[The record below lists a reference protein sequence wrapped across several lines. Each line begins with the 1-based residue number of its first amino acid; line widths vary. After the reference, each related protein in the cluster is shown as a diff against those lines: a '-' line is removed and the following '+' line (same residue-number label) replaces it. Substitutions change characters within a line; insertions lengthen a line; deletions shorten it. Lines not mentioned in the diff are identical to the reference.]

1 MVTELT
7 INESNMNLFSRRNFL
22 KSSTI
27 GVATA
32 VGTQSFAQN
41 QNPSKKVIAEV
52 KALGAKEIQET
63 TANWDDGLAHPI
75 PYKSPPGKDKDRAI
89 VLGGGSEY
97 MSSFLV
103 GYFHAMLS
111 NGIDLRLADIVV
123 GTSAGAVL
131 GSALLGSRLDLFSAE
146 FNLLADYPKIM
157 AKLVPTKKFSPS
169 QERVMM
175 MGLNAKDGK
184 PDTIQAIG
192 HAAMAAKSIPSEK
205 FQTNIKVFLG
215 DMKSIPQKM
224 YITTIDCYTAE
235 RLVIAPDLG
244 ISVIDAC
251 AASASAPGV
260 TGPTWVKDRVCM
272 DGSIGS
278 TETHCDIVAGSKRAL
293 VVALAD
299 TIKQEKQGLRLNHL
313 PNTILQEVK
322 KLEAGG
328 TKTKLVIVG
337 MLPGRKTMS
346 VVDPEIMEPAIK
358 FGYERGIQ
366 DLPEMRLF
374 WMSD

>member
-1 MVTELT
+1 MSQST
-7 INESNMNLFSRRNFL
+7 RRHFL
-22 KSSTI
+22 KTSAAGVVAVASTQ
-27 GVATA
+27 G
-32 VGTQSFAQN
+32 FAQT
-41 QNPSKKVIAEV
+41 PEISKKTIAQV
-52 KALGAKEIQET
+52 RALEAREIQST
-63 TANWDDGLAHPI
+63 TADWDDGLAHPI
-75 PYKSPPGKDKDRAI
+75 PYINPPGKGKDRAI

-103 GYFHAMLS
+103 GYFHAMLE
-111 NGIDLRLADIVV
+111 NGVNLRLADIVV

-169 QERVMM
+169 QERVMK
-175 MGLNAKDGK
+175 MGLAAEDGN

-205 FQTNIKVFLG
+205 FETNIKVFLG
-215 DMKSIPQKM
+215 NMKSIPEKM

-235 RLVIAPDLG
+235 RLVIAPNSG
-244 ISVIDAC
+244 ISVITAC

-299 TIKQEKQGLRLNHL
+299 TIEQEKEGLRLNHL

-322 KLEAGG
+322 DLEAGG
-328 TKTKLVIVG
+328 TKTKLVVVG

-346 VVDPEIMEPAIK
+346 VVDPSIMEPAIK
-358 FGYERGIQ
+358 YGYERGMQ
-366 DLPEMRLF
+366 DLPEMKKF
-374 WMSD
+374 WA

>member
-1 MVTELT
+1 MTQ
-7 INESNMNLFSRRNFL
+7 SNRRHFL
-22 KSSTI
+22 KSSVI
-27 GVATA
+27 GVATVSA
-32 VGTQSFAQN
+32 PTFAQSSNLSN
-41 QNPSKKVIAEV
+41 QTITQVRTQE
-52 KALGAKEIQET
+52 AKEIQAT
-63 TANWDDGLAHPI
+63 TQGWNDGLAHPI
-75 PYKSPPGKDKDRAI
+75 PYKNPPGKGKDRAI

-111 NGIDLRLADIVV
+111 NGVNLRLADVVV
-123 GTSAGAVL
+123 GTSAGAIL

-157 AKLVPTKKFSPS
+157 AKLVPTKKFLPS
-169 QERVMM
+169 QERVIK
-175 MGLNAKDGK
+175 MGLNAKDGN

-215 DMKSIPQKM
+215 DMKNIPQKM

-235 RLVIAPDLG
+235 RLVIAPDSG
-244 ISVIDAC
+244 VSVIDAC

-278 TETHCDIVAGSKRAL
+278 TETHCDIVASSKRAL

-299 TIKQEKQGLRLNHL
+299 TIEQEKEGLRLNHL
-313 PNTILQEVK
+313 PNTILQEIK
-322 KLEAGG
+322 DLEAGG
-328 TKTKLVIVG
+328 TKTKLVVVG

-346 VVDPEIMEPAIK
+346 VVDPEIMESAIK
-358 FGYERGIQ
+358 YGYERGMQ
-366 DLPEMRLF
+366 DLPEMKKF
-374 WMSD
+374 WV

>member
-1 MVTELT
+1 MPQ
-7 INESNMNLFSRRNFL
+7 SSRRNFL
-22 KSSTI
+22 KTSVA
-27 GVATA
+27 GVAVIGSSQVSA
-32 VGTQSFAQN
+32 QSPRLSQET
-41 QNPSKKVIAEV
+41 IAEV
-52 KALGAKEIQET
+52 AALEARNLQT
-63 TANWDDGLAHPI
+63 TTSTWDDGLAHPI
-75 PYKSPPGKDKDRAI
+75 PYRNPPGAGKDRAI

-103 GYFHAMLS
+103 GYFHAMLA

-157 AKLVPTKKFSPS
+157 AKLVPTNKFSPS
-169 QERVMM
+169 QERVIR
-175 MGLNAKDGK
+175 MGINAKDGS
-184 PDTIQAIG
+184 PATIQAIG

-205 FQTNIKVFLG
+205 FETNIKVFLG
-215 DMKSIPQKM
+215 DMKAIPPKM
-224 YITTIDCYTAE
+224 YITAIDCYTAE
-235 RLVIAPDLG
+235 RLVIAPDSG
-244 ISVIDAC
+244 VPVTTAC

-293 VVALAD
+293 VIALAD
-299 TIKQEKQGLRLNHL
+299 TLAQEEAGLRLNHL

-322 KLEAGG
+322 DLEAGG
-328 TKTKLVIVG
+328 TKTKLVVIG
-337 MLPGRKTMS
+337 MLPGRKTLS
-346 VVDPEIMEPAIK
+346 VVDPEIMAPAIK
-358 FGYERGIQ
+358 YGYERAMA
-366 DLPEMRLF
+366 DLPEMKRF
-374 WMSD
+374 WA

>member
-1 MVTELT
+1 MTQ
-7 INESNMNLFSRRNFL
+7 SSRRNFL
-22 KSSTI
+22 KTS
-27 GVATA
+27 A
-32 VGTQSFAQN
+32 VGAAALASTQALAQS
-41 QNPSKKVIAEV
+41 QAPSRKVVAEV
-52 KALGAKEIQET
+52 KALEAREIQAT
-63 TANWDDGLAHPI
+63 TTNWDDGLAHPI
-75 PYKSPPGKDKDRAI
+75 PYKNPPGAGKDRAI

-103 GYFHAMLS
+103 GYFHAMLA

-146 FNLLADYPKIM
+146 FNLLAEYPKIM
-157 AKLVPTKKFSPS
+157 AKLVPTKKFTPS
-169 QERVMM
+169 QERVMK
-175 MGLNAKDGK
+175 MGLTAKDGS
-184 PDTIQAIG
+184 PSTIQAIG

-205 FQTNIKVFLG
+205 FQANIKVFLG
-215 DMKSIPQKM
+215 DMKVIPPKM

-235 RLVIAPDLG
+235 RLVIAPDAG
-244 ISVIDAC
+244 VSVIDAC

-278 TETHCDIVAGSKRAL
+278 TETHCDIVAGSRRAL
-293 VVALAD
+293 VIALAD
-299 TIKQEKQGLRLNHL
+299 TIEQEKEGLRLNHL

-322 KLEAGG
+322 DLEARG
-328 TKTKLVIVG
+328 TKTKLVVVG

-346 VVDPEIMEPAIK
+346 VVDPGIMEPAIK
-358 FGYERGIQ
+358 YGYERGMQ
-366 DLPEMRLF
+366 DLPEMKRF
-374 WMSD
+374 WA

>member
-1 MVTELT
+1 MTQ
-7 INESNMNLFSRRNFL
+7 SSRRNFL
-22 KSSTI
+22 KTS
-27 GVATA
+27 A
-32 VGTQSFAQN
+32 VGAAALAGTQALAQG
-41 QNPSKKVIAEV
+41 QTPSKKMVAEV
-52 KALGAKEIQET
+52 RALEAREIQAT
-63 TANWDDGLAHPI
+63 TSNWDDGLAHPI
-75 PYKSPPGKDKDRAI
+75 PYKNPPGAGKDRAI

-103 GYFHAMLS
+103 GYFHAMLG

-146 FNLLADYPKIM
+146 FNLLADYPKVM
-157 AKLVPTKKFSPS
+157 AKLVPTKKFTPS
-169 QERVMM
+169 QERVMK
-175 MGLNAKDGK
+175 MGLTAKDGS
-184 PDTIQAIG
+184 PATIQAIG

-205 FQTNIKVFLG
+205 FQANIKVFLG
-215 DMKSIPQKM
+215 DMKAIPPKM

-235 RLVIAPDLG
+235 RLVIAPDSG
-244 ISVIDAC
+244 VSVIDAC

-293 VVALAD
+293 VIALAD
-299 TIKQEKQGLRLNHL
+299 TIEQEKEGLRLNHL

-322 KLEAGG
+322 DLEARG
-328 TKTKLVIVG
+328 TKTKLVVVG

-346 VVDPEIMEPAIK
+346 VVDPGIMEPAIK
-358 FGYERGIQ
+358 YGYERGMQ
-366 DLPEMRLF
+366 DLPEMKRF
-374 WMSD
+374 WV

>member
-1 MVTELT
+1 MAKT
-7 INESNMNLFSRRNFL
+7 
-22 KSSTI
+22 SS
-27 GVATA
+27 
-32 VGTQSFAQN
+32 
-41 QNPSKKVIAEV
+41 PSSKAIAEV
-52 KALGAKEIQET
+52 EAFEAKKIQES
-63 TANWDDGLAHPI
+63 TANRDDGLAHPI
-75 PYKSPPGKDKDRAI
+75 PYQNPPGIGKDRAI

-103 GYFHAMLS
+103 GYFHAMLT

-131 GSALLGSRLDLFSAE
+131 GSALLGGRLDLFSAE

-169 QERVMM
+169 QERVMK
-175 MGLNAKDGK
+175 MGIDAKDGS
-184 PDTIQAIG
+184 PATIQAIG
-192 HAAMAAKSIPSEK
+192 HAAMAARSIPEDK
-205 FQTNIKVFLG
+205 FEMNMKVFLG
-215 DMKSIPQKM
+215 DMKNIPPKM

-235 RLVIAPDLG
+235 RLVIAPDAG
-244 ISVIDAC
+244 IPVTTAC

-293 VVALAD
+293 VIALAD
-299 TIKQEKQGLRLNHL
+299 TIEQEKAGLRLNHL

-322 KLEAGG
+322 DLEAGG
-328 TKTKLVIVG
+328 TKTKLVVVG
-337 MLPGRKTMS
+337 MLPGRKTLS
-346 VVDPEIMEPAIK
+346 VVDPAIMEPAIQYG
-358 FGYERGIQ
+358 FERGMQ
-366 DLPEMRLF
+366 DLPEMKRF
-374 WMSD
+374 WS

>member
-1 MVTELT
+1 MTQ
-7 INESNMNLFSRRNFL
+7 SSRRSFL
-22 KSSTI
+22 KSSVI
-27 GVATA
+27 GVATVSA
-32 VGTQSFAQN
+32 PTFAQTSN
-41 QNPSKKVIAEV
+41 LSKQTIAE
-52 KALGAKEIQET
+52 ARTLEAKQIQET
-63 TANWDDGLAHPI
+63 TTNWNDGLAHPI
-75 PYKSPPGKDKDRAI
+75 PYKNPPGKGRDRAI

-103 GYFHAMLS
+103 GYFHAMLN
-111 NGIDLRLADIVV
+111 NGVNLRLADIVV

-131 GSALLGSRLDLFSAE
+131 GGALLGSRLDLFSAE
-146 FNLLADYPKIM
+146 FNLLANYPKIM

-169 QERVMM
+169 QERVMK
-175 MGLNAKDGK
+175 MGLTAKDGN

-192 HAAMAAKSIPSEK
+192 HAAMAAKSIPSDK

-215 DMKSIPQKM
+215 DMKAIPQKM

-235 RLVIAPDLG
+235 RLVIAPDSG
-244 ISVIDAC
+244 VSVIEAC

-299 TIKQEKQGLRLNHL
+299 TIEQEKEGLRLNHL

-322 KLEAGG
+322 DLEAGG
-328 TKTKLVIVG
+328 TKTKLVVVG

-346 VVDPEIMEPAIK
+346 VVDPAIMEPAIK
-358 FGYERGIQ
+358 YGYERGMQ
-366 DLPEMRLF
+366 DLPEMKKF
-374 WMSD
+374 WA

>member
-1 MVTELT
+1 MTQ
-7 INESNMNLFSRRNFL
+7 SNRRSFL
-22 KSSTI
+22 KSSVI
-27 GVATA
+27 GVATVSA
-32 VGTQSFAQN
+32 PTFAQTSN
-41 QNPSKKVIAEV
+41 LSKKMIAEA
-52 KALGAKEIQET
+52 KALEAKQIQET
-63 TANWDDGLAHPI
+63 TTNWNDGLAHPI
-75 PYKSPPGKDKDRAI
+75 PYKNPPGKGKDRAI

-103 GYFHAMLS
+103 GYFHAMLT
-111 NGIDLRLADIVV
+111 NGVNLRLADIVV

-169 QERVMM
+169 QERVMK
-175 MGLNAKDGK
+175 MGLNAKDGN

-205 FQTNIKVFLG
+205 FQKNIKVFLG
-215 DMKSIPQKM
+215 DMKNIPQNM

-235 RLVIAPDLG
+235 RLVIAPDSG
-244 ISVIDAC
+244 VSVIDAC

-260 TGPTWVKDRVCM
+260 TGPTWVKDRICM

-299 TIKQEKQGLRLNHL
+299 TIEQEKEGLRLNHL

-322 KLEAGG
+322 NLEAGG
-328 TKTKLVIVG
+328 TKTKLVVVG

-346 VVDPEIMEPAIK
+346 VVDPAIMEPAIK
-358 FGYERGIQ
+358 YGYERGIQ
-366 DLPEMRLF
+366 DLPEMRKF
-374 WMSD
+374 WA

>member
-1 MVTELT
+1 MSQST
-7 INESNMNLFSRRNFL
+7 RRHFL
-22 KSSTI
+22 KTSAAGVVAVASTQ
-27 GVATA
+27 G
-32 VGTQSFAQN
+32 FART
-41 QNPSKKVIAEV
+41 PGISKKTIAQV
-52 KALGAKEIQET
+52 RALEAREIQST
-63 TANWDDGLAHPI
+63 TVDWDDGLAHPI
-75 PYKSPPGKDKDRAI
+75 PYINPPGKGKDRSI

-103 GYFHAMLS
+103 GYFHAMLE
-111 NGIDLRLADIVV
+111 NGVNLRLADIVV

-131 GSALLGSRLDLFSAE
+131 GRALLGSRLDLFSAE

-169 QERVMM
+169 QERVMK
-175 MGLNAKDGK
+175 MGLAAEDGN

-205 FQTNIKVFLG
+205 FETNIKVFLG
-215 DMKSIPQKM
+215 NMKSIPEKM

-235 RLVIAPDLG
+235 RLVIAPNSG
-244 ISVIDAC
+244 ISVITAC

-299 TIKQEKQGLRLNHL
+299 TIEQEKEGLRLNHL

-322 KLEAGG
+322 DLEAGG
-328 TKTKLVIVG
+328 TKTKLVVVG
-337 MLPGRKTMS
+337 MLPGRKTLS
-346 VVDPEIMEPAIK
+346 VVDPSIMEPAIK
-358 FGYERGIQ
+358 YGYERGMQ
-366 DLPEMRLF
+366 DLPEMIEF
-374 WMSD
+374 WA

>member
-1 MVTELT
+1 MTQST
-7 INESNMNLFSRRNFL
+7 RRNFL
-22 KSSTI
+22 KTSTL
-27 GVATA
+27 GVAA
-32 VGTQSFAQN
+32 LGGTQSFAQSPN
-41 QNPSKKVIAEV
+41 FSKSTIADV
-52 KALGAKEIQET
+52 RSLDAKEIQLT
-63 TANWDDGLAHPI
+63 TAGWDDGLAHPI
-75 PYKSPPGKDKDRAI
+75 PYRNPPGKGKDRAI

-97 MSSFLV
+97 MSAFLV

-146 FNLLADYPKIM
+146 FNLLADYPKLM
-157 AKLVPTKKFSPS
+157 AKLVPTKNFSPS
-169 QERVMM
+169 QERVMK
-175 MGLNAKDGK
+175 MGLNAKDGN
-184 PDTIQAIG
+184 PSTIQAIG
-192 HAAMAAKSIPSEK
+192 HAAMAAKSIPSDK

-215 DMKSIPQKM
+215 DMKNIPPKM

-235 RLVIAPDLG
+235 RLVIAPDSG
-244 ISVIDAC
+244 VSVIDAC

-260 TGPTWVKDRVCM
+260 TGPTWVKDRFCM

-299 TIKQEKQGLRLNHL
+299 TIEQEKEGLRLNHL

-322 KLEAGG
+322 DLEAGG
-328 TKTKLVIVG
+328 TRTKLVVVG

-358 FGYERGIQ
+358 FGYQRGMQ
-366 DLPEMRLF
+366 DLPEMKNF
-374 WMSD
+374 WA

>member
-1 MVTELT
+1 MSQT
-7 INESNMNLFSRRNFL
+7 SRRHFL
-22 KSSTI
+22 KSSTV
-27 GVATA
+27 GVAA
-32 VGTQSFAQN
+32 LGSSQAFAQASTL
-41 QNPSKKVIAEV
+41 SKKTMAEA
-52 KALGAKEIQET
+52 KALEAKELQAT
-63 TANWDDGLAHPI
+63 TANWNDGLAHPI
-75 PYKSPPGKDKDRAI
+75 PYQNPPGTGKDRAI

-111 NGIDLRLADIVV
+111 NGVNLRLADIVV

-169 QERVMM
+169 QERVMA
-175 MGLNAKDGK
+175 MGLNAKDGN

-215 DMKSIPQKM
+215 DMKDIPQKM

-235 RLVIAPDLG
+235 RLVIAPDSG
-244 ISVIDAC
+244 VSVITAC

-278 TETHCDIVAGSKRAL
+278 TETHCDIVSGSKRAL

-299 TIKQEKQGLRLNHL
+299 TIEQEKEGLRLNHL

-322 KLEAGG
+322 DLEAGG
-328 TKTKLVIVG
+328 TKTKLVVVG

-358 FGYERGIQ
+358 FGYERGMQ
-366 DLPEMRLF
+366 DLPEMKKF
-374 WMSD
+374 WA

>member
-1 MVTELT
+1 MSQST
-7 INESNMNLFSRRNFL
+7 RRHFL
-22 KSSTI
+22 KTSAAGVVAVASTQ
-27 GVATA
+27 G
-32 VGTQSFAQN
+32 FARTSEI
-41 QNPSKKVIAEV
+41 SKKTIAQV
-52 KALGAKEIQET
+52 RALEAREIQST
-63 TANWDDGLAHPI
+63 TADWDDGLAHPI
-75 PYKSPPGKDKDRAI
+75 PYINPPGKGKDRAI

-103 GYFHAMLS
+103 GYFHAMLE
-111 NGIDLRLADIVV
+111 NGVNLRLADIVV

-169 QERVMM
+169 QERVMR
-175 MGLNAKDGK
+175 MGLAAKDGN

-205 FQTNIKVFLG
+205 FETNIKVFLG
-215 DMKSIPQKM
+215 NMKSIPEKM

-235 RLVIAPDLG
+235 RLVIAPNSDV
-244 ISVIDAC
+244 SVITAC

-299 TIKQEKQGLRLNHL
+299 TIEQEKEGLRLNHL

-322 KLEAGG
+322 DLEAGG
-328 TKTKLVIVG
+328 TKTKLVVVG

-346 VVDPEIMEPAIK
+346 VVDPSIMEPAIK
-358 FGYERGIQ
+358 YGYERGMQ
-366 DLPEMRLF
+366 DLPEMKKF
-374 WMSD
+374 WA